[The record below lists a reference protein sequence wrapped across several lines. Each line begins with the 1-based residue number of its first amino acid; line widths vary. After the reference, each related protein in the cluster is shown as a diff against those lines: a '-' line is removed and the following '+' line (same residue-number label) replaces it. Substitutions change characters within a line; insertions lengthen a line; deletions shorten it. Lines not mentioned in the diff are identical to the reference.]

1 MTNFLTLF
9 LKVVSTT
16 RGENGVTIRKVIRP
30 KNSKNRRNNKDRK
43 TIRRKKVVAGNQE
56 NVPNPA
62 FGKPVLRQ
70 RTRNSYANSS
80 LDVAE
85 DQRSRDARCA
95 VWNRDRCRFH
105 IFDMD
110 FFAFSSFQSF
120 HRCAIQQRCLCYQ
133 LNWKWNLLHN
143 VSLEAL

>member
-43 TIRRKKVVAGNQE
+43 TIRRKKVVTGNQE
-56 NVPNPA
+56 NGPNPI

-80 LDVAE
+80 LEAGE

-95 VWNRDRCRFH
+95 V
-105 IFDMD
+105 
-110 FFAFSSFQSF
+110 
-120 HRCAIQQRCLCYQ
+120 
-133 LNWKWNLLHN
+133 
-143 VSLEAL
+143 